1 MVCPVSVKV
10 YSLKNGEETG
20 GSVDL
25 NDNVFSIAY
34 DNKFI
39 SMYFARMKSASYVPT
54 NKTKNV
60 SEVSGTGKKPFKQ
73 KHTGNA
79 RQGSMRS
86 AQMRGGGIAFGPR
99 GVCGFVKIPK
109 CEAMLAK
116 SMLLSK
122 ALAEGRLFVIDV
134 ADFNSCK
141 TKNAKNILSK
151 FNGKNVVILNDG
163 SVNPNTAIQEDL
175 KKLEGGLHWEA
186 NAGVDRKK
194 FGFSPK
200 QGSTM
205 GSSTNYKPLSTDSY
219 NNLTEIAKLGGD
231 GIPDSPANADKG
243 KSGSLQ

>member
-1 MVCPVSVKV
+1 MVCPVNVKV
-10 YSLKNGEETG
+10 YTLKTGEETG
-20 GSVDL
+20 SSIDL
-25 NDNVFSIAY
+25 NNEVFAIAY
-34 DNKFI
+34 DNKFM
-39 SMYFARMKSASYVPT
+39 SMYFARMKSASYLPT

-86 AQMRGGGIAFGPR
+86 AQMRGGGIAFGPS

-109 CEAMLAK
+109 CEAVLAK

-163 SVNPNTAIQEDL
+163 SVNPNSLLAVRNI
-175 KKLEGGLHWEA
+175 
-186 NAGVDRKK
+186 AGVKFVSNNMLTARDLIYADTILIDVESVKK
-194 FGFSPK
+194 MSR
-200 QGSTM
+200 M
-205 GSSTNYKPLSTDSY
+205 LD
-219 NNLTEIAKLGGD
+219 ID
-231 GIPDSPANADKG
+231 C
-243 KSGSLQ
+243 

>member
-86 AQMRGGGIAFGPR
+86 AQMRGGGVAFGPS
-99 GVCGFVKIPK
+99 GVYGFVKIPK
-109 CEAMLAK
+109 CEAVLAK

-122 ALAEGRLFVIDV
+122 ALAEGRLFVVDA

-141 TKNAKNILSK
+141 TKNAKNVLSK
-151 FNGKNVVILNDG
+151 FNGKNIVILNDG
-163 SVNPNTAIQEDL
+163 SVNPNSLLAVRNMKGVKFVSNDMLTAYDL
-175 KKLEGGLHWEA
+175 IYADTILIDMESVKKMSRILDVEC
-186 NAGVDRKK
+186 
-194 FGFSPK
+194 
-200 QGSTM
+200 
-205 GSSTNYKPLSTDSY
+205 
-219 NNLTEIAKLGGD
+219 
-231 GIPDSPANADKG
+231 
-243 KSGSLQ
+243 

>member
-1 MVCPVSVKV
+1 MNANI
-10 YSLKNGEETG
+10 YTLKSGEETG
-20 GSVDL
+20 SSIEL
-25 NDNVFSIAY
+25 NDDVFAIAY
-34 DNKFI
+34 DNKFM

-109 CEAMLAK
+109 CEAVLAK

-122 ALAEGRLFVIDV
+122 ALAEGKLFVIEV

-141 TKNAKNILSK
+141 TKNAKNVLSK
-151 FNGKNVVILNDG
+151 FGGNNFVILNDG
-163 SVNPNTAIQEDL
+163 NVNPNSLLAVRNIEGVKFVSNNMLTARDL
-175 KKLEGGLHWEA
+175 IYADTILIDVESVKKMSRML
-186 NAGVDRKK
+186 DI
-194 FGFSPK
+194 
-200 QGSTM
+200 
-205 GSSTNYKPLSTDSY
+205 DC
-219 NNLTEIAKLGGD
+219 
-231 GIPDSPANADKG
+231 
-243 KSGSLQ
+243 

>member
-1 MVCPVSVKV
+1 MVCPVSIKV
-10 YSLKNGEETG
+10 YTLKTGEENG
-20 GSVDL
+20 NSVELSDG
-25 NDNVFSIAY
+25 VFSIAY
-34 DNKFI
+34 DNKFM

-163 SVNPNTAIQEDL
+163 NVNPNSLLAVRNI
-175 KKLEGGLHWEA
+175 
-186 NAGVDRKK
+186 AGVKFVSNDMITACDLFYADTILIDVESVKK
-194 FGFSPK
+194 MSR
-200 QGSTM
+200 M
-205 GSSTNYKPLSTDSY
+205 LNVDC
-219 NNLTEIAKLGGD
+219 
-231 GIPDSPANADKG
+231 
-243 KSGSLQ
+243 